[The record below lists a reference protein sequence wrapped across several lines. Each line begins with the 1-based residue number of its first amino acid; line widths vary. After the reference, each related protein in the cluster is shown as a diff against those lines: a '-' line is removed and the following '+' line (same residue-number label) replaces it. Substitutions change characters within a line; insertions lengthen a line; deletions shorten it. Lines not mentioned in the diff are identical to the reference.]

1 MGSYDRLPFTNTRPC
16 AGTRFLLT
24 VPRFLFAARV
34 FPREAPF
41 LPPHPEPDGDHRRL
55 HNGGLC
61 ALSEWQTCPYKLLG
75 TPHPPPHATQTTRLH
90 YRAFFFSLFGS
101 SVPWF
106 TRQTDMTKDLSDRT
120 SDYWAGMSWRGSSDK
135 SVWFYPHDDLLFIT
149 SGGGVSC
156 VIRRAVENA
165 HYGSPLP
172 VIDSPVF
179 ITVYFSQY
187 MSVFPVSSWTA
198 GRTWPSLV
206 TWDCKYLQIRT
217 ALSWVMNA
225 FA

>member
-1 MGSYDRLPFTNTRPC
+1 MIGLQIIGQECLDVAALIKVSGFTLMMTCFLSRP
-16 AGTRFLLT
+16 
-24 VPRFLFAARV
+24 
-34 FPREAPF
+34 
-41 LPPHPEPDGDHRRL
+41 
-55 HNGGLC
+55 
-61 ALSEWQTCPYKLLG
+61 
-75 TPHPPPHATQTTRLH
+75 
-90 YRAFFFSLFGS
+90 
-101 SVPWF
+101 
-106 TRQTDMTKDLSDRT
+106 
-120 SDYWAGMSWRGSSDK
+120 
-135 SVWFYPHDDLLFIT
+135 
-149 SGGGVSC
+149 GGGMSC

-217 ALSWVMNA
+217 ALS
-225 FA
+225 

>member
-75 TPHPPPHATQTTRLH
+75 TPHPPPHAAQTTRLH

-149 SGGGVSC
+149 SGGGDELCNQKSCWECSLRLASACNWFTCFHYCVFFTVHECVSGEL
-156 VIRRAVENA
+156 VDGRAHV
-165 HYGSPLP
+165 
-172 VIDSPVF
+172 
-179 ITVYFSQY
+179 
-187 MSVFPVSSWTA
+187 
-198 GRTWPSLV
+198 
-206 TWDCKYLQIRT
+206 
-217 ALSWVMNA
+217 ALA
-225 FA
+225 RHLGL